1 MNRLRISTRIILL
14 LSTIAVIMG
23 VMTVVIRGELGT
35 VREAYRELIVDDAAV
50 RDSTRL
56 LQNSIQEE
64 VREWKNVLVRG
75 GDADKLQLHWGRHQA
90 ARARTDSL
98 LGALASRMPTPAI
111 AALFGRLVA
120 QHDTLTLRY
129 TAALGG
135 RPRLTPA
142 ETRAADLALQGKDRH
157 ANALA
162 DSLSTAVTSLI
173 ASNMAAQDK
182 LMALK
187 FLLMTIGTVVLN
199 ICTVLAGVLIARSVS
214 RPLARMVPAVEALAR
229 GELTGQLHIEG
240 KDELAQMA
248 VSLNRTLAGIHTA
261 LGADQVEWAAVG
273 RQREEVGRIRQL
285 VENAPINIVHADHEL
300 RISYLNPAARTT
312 FQGLEQHIGAR
323 ASELVGRPVELL
335 HPRPAEFRAAL
346 GNPATL
352 PLRDRIVLGED
363 TLDLVASAIRGED
376 GGYLGPML
384 TFEVVTAKLAAE
396 RQLEAA
402 RQREMALAEERRR
415 EEMAEAERAQRAAAE
430 REAEERAR
438 AEDERTRAADLRAKV
453 DAILAVV
460 DAAGQGDLTRT
471 IHVDGSDAVGQLGH
485 GLGDFLGSLAT
496 NIGEIAEAAQVVA
509 AASTQLTSLSQSLGS
524 AAEETAAQARVV
536 SGASEDVAGRSQTVA
551 AGTEE
556 MTASIK
562 EIARNASEAAQIARQ
577 AVAQAQQT
585 NTLVTRL
592 GASGAEVGQVVKV
605 ITGIAQQTN
614 LLALNATIEAA
625 RAGEAGKGFAVVAHE
640 VKELAKQTAEATGSI
655 SAKIQAIQDDT
666 GAAVRA
672 IQEIGEIIARIN
684 QAQTTIASAVEQQSA
699 TTAEMSRNVTA
710 AADGSNEIVRTIEG
724 VAAAAV
730 QTSDGAQ
737 QSQQAAQELKRV
749 SGQLQELVG
758 RFRYRKEGRPVG
770 VGR

>member
-14 LSTIAVIMG
+14 LSAIAVIMG
-23 VMTVVIRGELGT
+23 AMTVVVRSQFAL
-35 VREAYRELIVDDAAV
+35 VRETYRELIVHDAAV

-56 LQNSIQEE
+56 LQASIQEQ

-75 GDADKLQLHWGRHQA
+75 GDPARLRTHWTRHEA
-90 ARARTDSL
+90 ARAHTDSL
-98 LGALASRMPTPAI
+98 IVALRPRMPTPET
-111 AALFGRLVA
+111 AALFERLAA
-120 QHDTLTLRY
+120 QHDSLTARY
-129 TAALGG
+129 SAALGG
-135 RPRLTPA
+135 RLRLTAA
-142 ETRAADLALQGKDRH
+142 EVRAADTALQGKDRL
-157 ANALA
+157 ATALG
-162 DSLSTAVTSLI
+162 DSLAGGITTLI
-173 ASNMAAQDK
+173 AATLTHEDEV
-182 LMALK
+182 LRLK
-187 FLLMTIGTVVLN
+187 FLLMTVGTIVLN
-199 ICTVLAGVLIARSVS
+199 LCTVLAGLLIARSVS
-214 RPLARMVPAVEALAR
+214 RPLARMMPAVEALAR
-229 GELTGQLHIEG
+229 GELTGQLHVEG

-248 VSLNRTLAGIHTA
+248 GSLNRTLAGIHTA

-300 RISYLNPAARTT
+300 RISYLNPAARAT
-312 FQGLEQHIGAR
+312 FRGLEQHLAAR

-352 PLRDRIVLGED
+352 PLRDRITLGED

-376 GGYLGPML
+376 GGYLGPMI

-402 RQREMALAEERRR
+402 RQREVELAEERRR
-415 EEMAEAERAQRAAAE
+415 EEKAEAERAQRAAAE

-496 NIGEIAEAAQVVA
+496 SIGEIAEAAQVVA
-509 AASTQLTSLSQSLGS
+509 AASTQLTGLSQSLGS

-536 SGASEDVAGRSQTVA
+536 SGASEDVANRSQTVA

-592 GASGAEVGQVVKV
+592 GTSGAEMGQVVKV

-730 QTSDGAQ
+730 QASDGAQ
-737 QSQQAAQELKRV
+737 QTQQAAQELKRV

-758 RFRYRKEGRPVG
+758 RFHYRKEGRPVG
-770 VGR
+770 AGR